1 MDRTWWN
8 MSSLGYNRERNMH
21 YWAGVGMARTWW
33 NMSSLGYNRE
43 RNMHYWAGERAWIE
57 HGGT

>member
-21 YWAGVGMARTWW
+21 YWAG
-33 NMSSLGYNRE
+33 E
-43 RNMHYWAGERAWIE
+43 QAWIE
-57 HGGT
+57 HGGTRVHSVITEKGTCTNGQESGHG